1 MEKENK
7 TSENHEKLNLG
18 SNPDKRAESVSR
30 RDFKSLYSSIE
41 PIIKNRIPRYII
53 SLILI
58 AIVVYFYI
66 VFEGNRGEE
75 IVRVFFFDMASY
87 LLVPIALVLAFI
99 AILYVSWDDKIF
111 RRFRSPGL
119 YMILLTGIFYILIF
133 SGVDEYLFQNALAKW
148 LTQAT
153 AVIIIALV
161 KLFGMNI
168 IDTTWSADDAITI
181 IQFEG
186 PNGLSSIGID
196 ARCSGIHSLTIFI
209 AIFLLML
216 FEARKRIKWS
226 KYRTISDLKD
236 LKNKNGLKGAFGKK
250 GSKALL
256 GVGVTFSF
264 NFLRVVSILLAG
276 MIGTYL
282 VNILRVTII
291 FVINYYNGW
300 AVAGP
305 IHNYLGYV
313 FLMIWVPIFWLFIL
327 PIFEKKKESKMS
339 DNSISETSDSNSDST
354 DNTVADSN
362 ISLETVESNKN
373 KK

>member
-1 MEKENK
+1 MENKNK
-7 TSENHEKLNLG
+7 TSENNEKLNLA
-18 SNPDKRAESVSR
+18 SDSDSDERALSDFRKRFQSV
-30 RDFKSLYSSIE
+30 YSSIE
-41 PIIKNRIPRYII
+41 PTIKNRILRYTV
-53 SLILI
+53 SFILI

-66 VFEGNRGEE
+66 VFEGNRTEE

-99 AILYVSWDDKIF
+99 AILYVSWDDRIF

-133 SGVDEYLFQNALAKW
+133 SGVDEYLFQISLAKW

-153 AVIIIALV
+153 AVIIVALV

-168 IDTTWSADDAITI
+168 VGTTWSADDVITV

-196 ARCSGIHSLTIFI
+196 ARCSGIHSLTIFV

-216 FEARKRIKWS
+216 FESRKRLKWNY
-226 KYRTISDLKD
+226 KIPII
-236 LKNKNGLKGAFGKK
+236 
-250 GSKALL
+250 
-256 GVGVTFSF
+256 
-264 NFLRVVSILLAG
+264 ILIG
-276 MIGTYL
+276 IIGTYF
-282 VNILRVTII
+282 VNLLRVTII
-291 FVINYYNGW
+291 FIINYYQGW
-300 AVAGP
+300 AVAEP

-327 PIFEKKKESKMS
+327 SWGEKKKEPETKDELTEAETVPSS
-339 DNSISETSDSNSDST
+339 DEKKQVKKHESINNKEKKIEPDETSNDD
-354 DNTVADSN
+354 
-362 ISLETVESNKN
+362 
-373 KK
+373 

>member
-1 MEKENK
+1 
-7 TSENHEKLNLG
+7 L
-18 SNPDKRAESVSR
+18 
-30 RDFKSLYSSIE
+30 
-41 PIIKNRIPRYII
+41 RYII

-133 SGVDEYLFQNALAKW
+133 SGVDEYLFQNTLAKW

-305 IHNYLGYV
+305 IHNYLGKGE
-313 FLMIWVPIFWLFIL
+313 FRP
-327 PIFEKKKESKMS
+327 
-339 DNSISETSDSNSDST
+339 
-354 DNTVADSN
+354 
-362 ISLETVESNKN
+362 
-373 KK
+373 